1 MVIRLTFAA
10 MAFAIAAGTAQA
22 QDRAQAQGLQISL
35 NTLDPQ
41 PEACRLTFVADNKTE
56 AEITRLVIEA
66 VLFTKAGQV
75 AQFTLFDFAALPMG
89 RQRVRQFDVAG
100 LACDDLGQVLLN
112 GVSAC
117 DGADPAACA
126 AALSPA
132 STVEGIEVAG

>member
-10 MAFAIAAGTAQA
+10 VAFAIAAGTGHA
-22 QDRAQAQGLQISL
+22 QDGAQDLRISL
-35 NTLDPQ
+35 NTLEAQ
-41 PEACRLTFVADNKTE
+41 PGACRLTFVAGNTTE
-56 AEITRLVIEA
+56 ADITRLVLEA

-117 DGADPAACA
+117 DGANPAACA
-126 AALSPA
+126 AMLTPA
-132 STVEGIEVAG
+132 SMVDGVEVAG

>member
-1 MVIRLTFAA
+1 MVIRLTLAA
-10 MAFAIAAGTAQA
+10 MAFAIAAGSAQA
-22 QDRAQAQGLQISL
+22 QDLQISL
-35 NTLDPQ
+35 NTVEPQ
-41 PEACRLTFVADNKTE
+41 PEACRLSFVADNKTE
-56 AEITRLVIEA
+56 ADIARLVIEA

-89 RQRVRQFDVAG
+89 RQRVRQFDIAG

-112 GVSAC
+112 GVSSC

-126 AALSPA
+126 AALTPA

>member
-1 MVIRLTFAA
+1 MVNKVAFAA
-10 MAFAIAAGTAQA
+10 MAFALAAGTAQA
-22 QDRAQAQGLQISL
+22 QDLQIDL
-35 NTLDPQ
+35 NTLDAQ
-41 PEACRLTFVADNKTE
+41 PGACRLTFVASNTTE
-56 AEITRLVIEA
+56 FSIERLVIEA
-66 VLFTKAGQV
+66 VLFTKAGRV

-126 AALSPA
+126 ASLKPE
-132 STVEGIEVAG
+132 STVDGVEVAG

>member
-1 MVIRLTFAA
+1 MVTRLTFAA

-22 QDRAQAQGLQISL
+22 QDLQISL

-41 PEACRLTFVADNKTE
+41 PEACRLTFVADNGTD
-56 AEITRLVIEA
+56 ADITRLVLEA

-75 AQFTLFDFAALPMG
+75 AQFTLFDFAALPSG

-112 GVSAC
+112 GVTAC

-126 AALSPA
+126 AALTPA
-132 STVEGIEVAG
+132 SAVEGIEVAG